1 MAKYVT
7 KTIVATKG
15 NVLGFNLENNTLENR
30 TRTISGKASDKDFE
44 KAFKNDDAFKFIK
57 VDSTETVET
66 LRRME
71 DTTFTAYAREIK
83 PGESRTNLV
92 TRTMYEYK
100 TTVLCYN
107 LLTDSLEEK
116 VLPWEIKDVRKVEL
130 IDYVCIK
137 TLDVKTIEH
146 LYGMTID
153 CFIAHSEEF
162 ER

>member
-7 KTIVATKG
+7 KTIVATRG
-15 NVLGFNLENNTLENR
+15 SVLGFNLEANELEYR
-30 TRTISGKASDKDFE
+30 TVVISGKALDKDFE
-44 KAFKNDDAFKFIK
+44 KCYKNSDTFKFIK
-57 VDSTETVET
+57 VDGTQTIET

-71 DTTFTAYAREIK
+71 DTTFTAYAKEIK
-83 PGESRTNLV
+83 PGESRANLV

-116 VLPWEIKDVRKVEL
+116 ILPWEIKDVRKVEL

-153 CFIAHSEEF
+153 TFIAHSEEF